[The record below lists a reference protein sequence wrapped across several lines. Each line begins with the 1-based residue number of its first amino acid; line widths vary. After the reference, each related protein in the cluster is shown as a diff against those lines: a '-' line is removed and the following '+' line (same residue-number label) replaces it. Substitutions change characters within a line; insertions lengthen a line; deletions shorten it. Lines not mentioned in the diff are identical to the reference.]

1 MASISITETVLR
13 DGNQSFMAT
22 RMPLKSFESILSTM
36 DKAGYGSV
44 ECWGGATFDSCLRY
58 LNEDPWERLKII
70 RNRMPN
76 SKLQM
81 LLRDRNLL
89 GYQPY
94 SDEII
99 RNFIRCCVKNGI
111 DIIRIFDA
119 LNDIENI
126 KVAVDETI
134 RQGVHASGA
143 ICYTISPVHTLDSY
157 VTLAKQMEALGV
169 HSICIKDMAGILS
182 PQQAFNLVTALK
194 KAVNLPIVLHTHCT
208 TGLAFMTCIK
218 AVEAGVDVIDTA
230 ISSFS
235 GGSSQPATETLVYAL
250 EELGIHTGIDQ
261 SVLKKINEHFTSVRQ
276 EALTDG
282 ALNPIVLTTDTNA
295 LLYQIP
301 GGMLSNLISQLKTQ
315 HAEHRFYEVLQE
327 VPKVR
332 KELGYPPLVTPMS
345 QMVGAQA
352 VTNILTGSRYHIIG
366 KEICAYVN
374 GAYGTAPGNI
384 DETLKNLVQEK
395 QQASNTISE
404 LPKSMSAAA
413 KELGE
418 LAEKEED
425 ILSYLAFPQTAISFF
440 KNRKKE
446 KEHCCPYMIT
456 QLSE

>member
-1 MASISITETVLR
+1 MKTR
-13 DGNQSFMAT
+13 GN
-22 RMPLKSFESILSTM
+22 
-36 DKAGYGSV
+36 
-44 ECWGGATFDSCLRY
+44 DS
-58 LNEDPWERLKII
+58 KII

-81 LLRDRNLL
+81 LLRGRNLL

-413 KELGE
+413 KELGK

>member
-81 LLRDRNLL
+81 LLRGRNLL

-261 SVLKKINEHFTSVRQ
+261 SVLKKSMNI
-276 EALTDG
+276 
-282 ALNPIVLTTDTNA
+282 
-295 LLYQIP
+295 LLP
-301 GGMLSNLISQLKTQ
+301 
-315 HAEHRFYEVLQE
+315 F
-327 VPKVR
+327 VR
-332 KELGYPPLVTPMS
+332 KLLR
-345 QMVGAQA
+345 
-352 VTNILTGSRYHIIG
+352 TGH
-366 KEICAYVN
+366 
-374 GAYGTAPGNI
+374 
-384 DETLKNLVQEK
+384 
-395 QQASNTISE
+395 
-404 LPKSMSAAA
+404 
-413 KELGE
+413 
-418 LAEKEED
+418 
-425 ILSYLAFPQTAISFF
+425 
-440 KNRKKE
+440 
-446 KEHCCPYMIT
+446 
-456 QLSE
+456 

>member
-22 RMPLKSFESILSTM
+22 RMPLKAFEPILSTM
-36 DKAGYGSV
+36 DEAGYSSI

-58 LNEDPWERLKII
+58 LNEDPWERLNII
-70 RNRMPN
+70 RSHMPN

-81 LLRDRNLL
+81 LLRGRNLL

-94 SDEII
+94 PEETI
-99 RNFIRCCVKNGI
+99 RSFIRCCVKNGI

-126 KVAVDETI
+126 TAAVDETI
-134 RQGVHASGA
+134 RQGAHASGT
-143 ICYTISPVHTLDSY
+143 ICYTISPVHTLDNY

-182 PQQAFNLVTALK
+182 PKQAFDLVS
-194 KAVNLPIVLHTHCT
+194 AVKQAVKLPVILHTHCT
-208 TGLAFMTCIK
+208 TGLAFMTYMK
-218 AVEAGVDVIDTA
+218 AVEAGVDGIDTA

-250 EELGIHTGIDQ
+250 EELGIHTGINQ
-261 SVLKKINEHFTSVRQ
+261 SLLKKINEHFTSVRQ
-276 EALTDG
+276 NAISDG
-282 ALNPIVLTTDTNA
+282 ELDPIVLTTDTNA

-301 GGMLSNLISQLKTQ
+301 GGMLSNLIAQLKAQ
-315 HAEHRFYEVLQE
+315 HAEHRFYEVLEE

-332 KELGYPPLVTPMS
+332 KDLGYPPLVTPLS

-352 VTNILTGSRYHIIG
+352 VTNILTGRRYHIIG
-366 KEICAYVN
+366 KEICSYVN
-374 GAYGTAPGNI
+374 GTYGTAPGPI

-395 QQASNTISE
+395 QQVSNIPSE
-404 LPKSMSAAA
+404 TQKVCL
-413 KELGE
+413 L
-418 LAEKEED
+418 
-425 ILSYLAFPQTAISFF
+425 Q
-440 KNRKKE
+440 KKCWE
-446 KEHCCPYMIT
+446 I
-456 QLSE
+456 

>member
-81 LLRDRNLL
+81 LLRGRNLL

-218 AVEAGVDVIDTA
+218 AVEAGVDVIDCHIQLFRRKFA
-230 ISSFS
+230 
-235 GGSSQPATETLVYAL
+235 ACY
-250 EELGIHTGIDQ
+250 
-261 SVLKKINEHFTSVRQ
+261 R
-276 EALTDG
+276 
-282 ALNPIVLTTDTNA
+282 NA
-295 LLYQIP
+295 CIRL
-301 GGMLSNLISQLKTQ
+301 
-315 HAEHRFYEVLQE
+315 R
-327 VPKVR
+327 R
-332 KELGYPPLVTPMS
+332 
-345 QMVGAQA
+345 
-352 VTNILTGSRYHIIG
+352 IG
-366 KEICAYVN
+366 N
-374 GAYGTAPGNI
+374 SYGN
-384 DETLKNLVQEK
+384 
-395 QQASNTISE
+395 
-404 LPKSMSAAA
+404 
-413 KELGE
+413 
-418 LAEKEED
+418 
-425 ILSYLAFPQTAISFF
+425 
-440 KNRKKE
+440 
-446 KEHCCPYMIT
+446 
-456 QLSE
+456 

>member
-1 MASISITETVLR
+1 
-13 DGNQSFMAT
+13 
-22 RMPLKSFESILSTM
+22 
-36 DKAGYGSV
+36 
-44 ECWGGATFDSCLRY
+44 
-58 LNEDPWERLKII
+58 
-70 RNRMPN
+70 
-76 SKLQM
+76 
-81 LLRDRNLL
+81 
-89 GYQPY
+89 
-94 SDEII
+94 
-99 RNFIRCCVKNGI
+99 
-111 DIIRIFDA
+111 
-119 LNDIENI
+119 
-126 KVAVDETI
+126 
-134 RQGVHASGA
+134 
-143 ICYTISPVHTLDSY
+143 
-157 VTLAKQMEALGV
+157 MEALGV

-194 KAVNLPIVLHTHCT
+194 KTVNLPIVLHTHCT

-282 ALNPIVLTTDTNA
+282 TLNPIVLTTDTNA

-332 KELGYPPLVTPMS
+332 KDLGYPPLVTPMS

-384 DETLKNLVQEK
+384 EETLKHLVQEK

-404 LPKSMSAAA
+404 LPNSISAAA
-413 KELGE
+413 KELGD

-440 KNRKKE
+440 KKRKKE

>member
-1 MASISITETVLR
+1 M
-13 DGNQSFMAT
+13 
-22 RMPLKSFESILSTM
+22 
-36 DKAGYGSV
+36 
-44 ECWGGATFDSCLRY
+44 
-58 LNEDPWERLKII
+58 
-70 RNRMPN
+70 
-76 SKLQM
+76 
-81 LLRDRNLL
+81 
-89 GYQPY
+89 
-94 SDEII
+94 
-99 RNFIRCCVKNGI
+99 
-111 DIIRIFDA
+111 
-119 LNDIENI
+119 
-126 KVAVDETI
+126 
-134 RQGVHASGA
+134 
-143 ICYTISPVHTLDSY
+143 
-157 VTLAKQMEALGV
+157 
-169 HSICIKDMAGILS
+169 
-182 PQQAFNLVTALK
+182 
-194 KAVNLPIVLHTHCT
+194 
-208 TGLAFMTCIK
+208 
-218 AVEAGVDVIDTA
+218 
-230 ISSFS
+230 
-235 GGSSQPATETLVYAL
+235 
-250 EELGIHTGIDQ
+250 EELGIYTGIDQ

-282 ALNPIVLTTDTNA
+282 VLNPIVLATDTNA

-332 KELGYPPLVTPMS
+332 KDLGYPPLVTPMS

-352 VTNILTGSRYHIIG
+352 VSNILTGSRYHIIG

-404 LPKSMSAAA
+404 LPNSMSAAA
-413 KELGE
+413 KEMGD

-425 ILSYLAFPQTAISFF
+425 ILSYLAFPQTAVSFF

>member
-81 LLRDRNLL
+81 LLRGRNLL

-218 AVEAGVDVIDTA
+218 A
-230 ISSFS
+230 
-235 GGSSQPATETLVYAL
+235 VYAL

>member
-36 DKAGYGSV
+36 DKVGYGSI

-81 LLRDRNLL
+81 LLRGRNLL

-134 RQGVHASGA
+134 CQGAHASGA
-143 ICYTISPVHTLDSY
+143 ICYTISH
-157 VTLAKQMEALGV
+157 V

-182 PQQAFNLVTALK
+182 PQQAFDLVIALK
-194 KAVNLPIVLHTHCT
+194 KTVNLPSVLHTHCT
-208 TGLAFMTCIK
+208 TGLAFMTCMK
-218 AVEAGVDVIDTA
+218 AVEAGVDVLDTA

-250 EELGIHTGIDQ
+250 EESGIHTGIDQ
-261 SVLKKINEHFTSVRQ
+261 SLLKKINEHFTSVRQ

-282 ALNPIVLTTDTNA
+282 VLNPIVLTTDTNA

-332 KELGYPPLVTPMS
+332 KDLGYPPLVTPMS
-345 QMVGAQA
+345 QMIGAQA

-384 DETLKNLVQEK
+384 DATLKNLVQEK

-425 ILSYLAFPQTAISFF
+425 ILSYLAFPQTAVSFL

>member
-81 LLRDRNLL
+81 LLRGRNLL

-194 KAVNLPIVLHTHCT
+194 KAVNLPIHTAQQ
-208 TGLAFMTCIK
+208 GL
-218 AVEAGVDVIDTA
+218 
-230 ISSFS
+230 
-235 GGSSQPATETLVYAL
+235 
-250 EELGIHTGIDQ
+250 
-261 SVLKKINEHFTSVRQ
+261 
-276 EALTDG
+276 
-282 ALNPIVLTTDTNA
+282 
-295 LLYQIP
+295 LL
-301 GGMLSNLISQLKTQ
+301 
-315 HAEHRFYEVLQE
+315 
-327 VPKVR
+327 
-332 KELGYPPLVTPMS
+332 
-345 QMVGAQA
+345 
-352 VTNILTGSRYHIIG
+352 
-366 KEICAYVN
+366 
-374 GAYGTAPGNI
+374 
-384 DETLKNLVQEK
+384 
-395 QQASNTISE
+395 
-404 LPKSMSAAA
+404 
-413 KELGE
+413 
-418 LAEKEED
+418 
-425 ILSYLAFPQTAISFF
+425 
-440 KNRKKE
+440 
-446 KEHCCPYMIT
+446 
-456 QLSE
+456 

>member
-1 MASISITETVLR
+1 
-13 DGNQSFMAT
+13 
-22 RMPLKSFESILSTM
+22 
-36 DKAGYGSV
+36 
-44 ECWGGATFDSCLRY
+44 
-58 LNEDPWERLKII
+58 
-70 RNRMPN
+70 MPN

-81 LLRDRNLL
+81 LLRGRNLL

-218 AVEAGVDVIDTA
+218 AVEAGVDVIDTRHIQLFRRKFA
-230 ISSFS
+230 AQSYRNACIRLRRIGNSAN
-235 GGSSQPATETLVYAL
+235 GT
-250 EELGIHTGIDQ
+250 IDQ

-282 ALNPIVLTTDTNA
+282 TD
-295 LLYQIP
+295 IE
-301 GGMLSNLISQLKTQ
+301 S
-315 HAEHRFYEVLQE
+315 
-327 VPKVR
+327 
-332 KELGYPPLVTPMS
+332 
-345 QMVGAQA
+345 
-352 VTNILTGSRYHIIG
+352 
-366 KEICAYVN
+366 
-374 GAYGTAPGNI
+374 
-384 DETLKNLVQEK
+384 
-395 QQASNTISE
+395 
-404 LPKSMSAAA
+404 
-413 KELGE
+413 
-418 LAEKEED
+418 
-425 ILSYLAFPQTAISFF
+425 
-440 KNRKKE
+440 
-446 KEHCCPYMIT
+446 HCN
-456 QLSE
+456 

>member
-1 MASISITETVLR
+1 M
-13 DGNQSFMAT
+13 
-22 RMPLKSFESILSTM
+22 
-36 DKAGYGSV
+36 
-44 ECWGGATFDSCLRY
+44 
-58 LNEDPWERLKII
+58 
-70 RNRMPN
+70 
-76 SKLQM
+76 
-81 LLRDRNLL
+81 
-89 GYQPY
+89 
-94 SDEII
+94 
-99 RNFIRCCVKNGI
+99 
-111 DIIRIFDA
+111 
-119 LNDIENI
+119 
-126 KVAVDETI
+126 AVDETI

-413 KELGE
+413 KELGK

>member
-81 LLRDRNLL
+81 LLRGRNLL

-315 HAEHRFYEVLQE
+315 HAEPVSYTHLR
-327 VPKVR
+327 
-332 KELGYPPLVTPMS
+332 
-345 QMVGAQA
+345 A
-352 VTNILTGSRYHIIG
+352 H
-366 KEICAYVN
+366 
-374 GAYGTAPGNI
+374 
-384 DETLKNLVQEK
+384 ET
-395 QQASNTISE
+395 
-404 LPKSMSAAA
+404 
-413 KELGE
+413 
-418 LAEKEED
+418 
-425 ILSYLAFPQTAISFF
+425 
-440 KNRKKE
+440 
-446 KEHCCPYMIT
+446 
-456 QLSE
+456 